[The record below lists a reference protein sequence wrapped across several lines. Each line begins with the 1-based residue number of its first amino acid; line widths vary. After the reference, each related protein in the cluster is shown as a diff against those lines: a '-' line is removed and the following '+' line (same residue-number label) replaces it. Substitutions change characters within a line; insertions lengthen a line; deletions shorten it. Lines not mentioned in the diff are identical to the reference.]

1 MAIEVKK
8 RIKKERVRNFVAKD
22 FDSLR
27 SELLSYA
34 RIYFPDKIQ
43 DFSEASLGGL
53 FLDLAAMVGDTM
65 SFYLDHQFNELNPLT
80 AIESANVTRH
90 VREAGVKITGAS
102 PASVKV
108 RFYID
113 VPAELDPLDRQYK
126 PKFSALPEIQ
136 EGTSMKS
143 NSGITFNLVENVDF
157 ANKDKNGKLTSRFT
171 VNTTDG
177 SGNPSS
183 FIVSREGLCISGI
196 EITESFKVGSAHEP
210 FREIVL
216 TNPHIT
222 EVMSVIDTSLNTY
235 YEVQALSQDT
245 VFRAVLNL
253 GDDNTLVSKNLEIIP
268 APYRFVSRF
277 DPRSKITVLRFG
289 SGDSSSF
296 EDDIIPDPSKLALPL
311 YGKKT
316 FARFS
321 IDPGKLLDTRTLGIS
336 PKNTTLKVRYRYG
349 GGLDHNVPASS
360 IRFVDDLIM
369 EFKNSPTTADAIQV
383 RQSIDVKNNEPARG
397 GSFAPTLDEL
407 RNHVPTARQMQSR
420 IVTKQDMLSRIYT
433 LPSQFGRVYRAGM
446 KQSEI
451 NPLATNIYIISRNAE
466 GRLSVSPDALKTNLS
481 NYLNEFRV
489 ISDAFDILDAQIINF
504 TVNFGILV
512 APNTS
517 KPKTVQSVISRISK
531 IMEVKNFQ
539 IDQPIVLD
547 DIVNIIINTTGVV
560 SLMNLEVK
568 PIIGSTDGRS
578 YSSSTFN
585 FSNATKD
592 RMIIGP
598 PGSIFELRFP
608 EHDIIGSAK

>member
-1 MAIEVKK
+1 MNVL
-8 RIKKERVRNFVAKD
+8 
-22 FDSLR
+22 DS
-27 SELLSYA
+27 
-34 RIYFPDKIQ
+34 
-43 DFSEASLGGL
+43 
-53 FLDLAAMVGDTM
+53 
-65 SFYLDHQFNELNPLT
+65 
-80 AIESANVTRH
+80 
-90 VREAGVKITGAS
+90 
-102 PASVKV
+102 
-108 RFYID
+108 
-113 VPAELDPLDRQYK
+113 
-126 PKFSALPEIQ
+126 
-136 EGTSMKS
+136 
-143 NSGITFNLVENVDF
+143 
-157 ANKDKNGKLTSRFT
+157 
-171 VNTTDG
+171 
-177 SGNPSS
+177 
-183 FIVSREGLCISGI
+183 
-196 EITESFKVGSAHEP
+196 
-210 FREIVL
+210 
-216 TNPHIT
+216 
-222 EVMSVIDTSLNTY
+222 SLNTY

-277 DPRSKITVLRFG
+277 DPRSKVTVLRFG
-289 SGDSSSF
+289 SGDSSTF

-321 IDPGKLLDTRTLGIS
+321 IDPGKLLDTRTLGVS

-349 GGLDHNVPASS
+349 GGLDHNVPAAS
-360 IRFVDDLIM
+360 IRFVENLIM
-369 EFKNSPTTADAIQV
+369 EFKNSPNTADAIQV

-451 NPLATNIYIISRNAE
+451 NPLATNIYIISRNSE

-512 APNTS
+512 APNTN

-578 YSSSTFN
+578 YSSNTFN